1 MKQVNQILPA
11 IRRRWAHYQNDHR
24 IQVMARKV
32 QRAPLQDDGAPVLF
46 FNATTRLSGLSL
58 NAGFSLLTSWAVRFS
73 GVPVM
78 HFVCDAG
85 MSRCVLGTKQDDP
98 SHKPPCAVCKAQ
110 SRVCYSTTPHRR
122 FRFHVDN
129 ALNSILKDLSLAELE
144 TFTHED
150 IPLGQLVL
158 PSLRWILRRH
168 HLLDDEP
175 TRYLFRQYIISAS
188 NVAQKFLAMLESITP
203 RCLVLFNGQFFPEA
217 TVRYL
222 AVKKGIRVITHEVGL
237 MPFCGYFTDGEA
249 TAYPIDIPEEF
260 ALNEMQNARLDG
272 YLSNRFRGHFAMAGI
287 QFWPEIR
294 NLSPEFLE
302 KIKKFKQVVPVFTNV
317 VFDTSQGH
325 ANTLFSDMFSWLD
338 EVLDVIKR
346 NPDTF
351 FVIRA
356 HPDELRQGKESRES
370 VAQWASERKIT
381 DLPNVLFI
389 NSTEYFSSYE
399 LIQLSKFV
407 MVYNSTIG
415 MEASILGKPVLC
427 AGKARFTQLATVFM
441 PQDATEYFHMLENF
455 LDVETLEAPAEHRI
469 NARKFLYYQLFCS
482 SIPFSEFLE
491 EDRVWRGYVRLKQF
505 SLSALTPEGSP
516 TIRVILDGILKNK
529 DFLLE
534 P

>member
-1 MKQVNQILPA
+1 MKQVNQILSA
-11 IRRRWAHYQNDHR
+11 IRRRWAHFQNNHR

-32 QRAPLQDDGAPVLF
+32 QRAPLQEDGAPVLF

-58 NAGFSLLTSWAVRFS
+58 NAGFSLLTSWAIRS
-73 GVPVM
+73 AGVPVM

-85 MSRCVLGTKQDDP
+85 MSRCVLGTRQDDP
-98 SHKPPCAVCKAQ
+98 SHKPPCTACKAQ
-110 SRVCYSTTPHRR
+110 SRVCFNTSPHRR

-129 ALNSILKDLSLAELE
+129 VLNSKIKDLSLAELE
-144 TFTHED
+144 TFVYED

-175 TRYLFRQYIISAS
+175 TRYLFRQYIISAN
-188 NVAQKFLAMLESITP
+188 NVAQKFLVMLESVTP
-203 RCLVLFNGQFFPEA
+203 RCVVVFNGQFFPEA

-222 AVKKGIRVITHEVGL
+222 AMKKGIRVIAHEVGL
-237 MPFCGYFTDGEA
+237 MPFCAFFTEGEA

-260 ALNEMQNARLDG
+260 ELNEMQNARLDG
-272 YLSNRFRGHFAMAGI
+272 YLSNRFRGHFSMAGI

-294 NLSPEFLE
+294 NLSPDFIE
-302 KIKKFKQVVPVFTNV
+302 KSKSFKQVVPVFTNV

-338 EVLDVIKR
+338 EVFEVIKR
-346 NPDTF
+346 NPETL

-370 VAQWASERKIT
+370 VAAWASEKKIT
-381 DLPNVLFI
+381 DLPNVFFI
-389 NSTEYFSSYE
+389 NATEYFSSYE

-427 AGKARFTQLATVFM
+427 AGKARFTQLDTVFM
-441 PQDATEYFHMLENF
+441 PQDKVEYVHMLEEF
-455 LDVETLEAPAEHRI
+455 LDAESLEAPAEHRI

-482 SIPFSEFLE
+482 SLPFSEFLE
-491 EDRVWRGYVRLKQF
+491 EDRVWRGYVKLKQF
-505 SLSALTPEGSP
+505 PLSTLTPEGSQ
-516 TIRVILDGILKNK
+516 TIRVILDGILKQT